1 MRNMNC
7 VHRVWDDH
15 VRNIEELYGVK
26 VVFFN
31 YFKHIRV
38 VKEELE
44 REVSLMS
51 EWIPTIITLE
61 DNEILTGDVT

>member
-38 VKEELE
+38 VKDTSSE
-44 REVSLMS
+44 RGAREGGESDERVDSH
-51 EWIPTIITLE
+51 
-61 DNEILTGDVT
+61 DHNFGRQ